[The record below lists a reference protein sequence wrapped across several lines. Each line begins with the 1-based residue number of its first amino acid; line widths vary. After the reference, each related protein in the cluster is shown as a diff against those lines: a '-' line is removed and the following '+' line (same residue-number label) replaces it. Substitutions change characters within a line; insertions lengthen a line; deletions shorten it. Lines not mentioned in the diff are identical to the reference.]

1 MLVVVGWW
9 KKLGEKRNEESYILP
24 HYSFVCTSFL
34 LWERESV
41 SSKVACLWK
50 QYIHNCKIIDLE
62 TKPLVYQ
69 AHHFYL
75 HLCHNMKEIYI

>member
-1 MLVVVGWW
+1 MKNPTFCLITVLSV
-9 KKLGEKRNEESYILP
+9 LL
-24 HYSFVCTSFL
+24 FTSGR
-34 LWERESV
+34 ERESV

-62 TKPLVYQ
+62 AKPLVYQ

-75 HLCHNMKEIYI
+75 HLCHNMKEIHL